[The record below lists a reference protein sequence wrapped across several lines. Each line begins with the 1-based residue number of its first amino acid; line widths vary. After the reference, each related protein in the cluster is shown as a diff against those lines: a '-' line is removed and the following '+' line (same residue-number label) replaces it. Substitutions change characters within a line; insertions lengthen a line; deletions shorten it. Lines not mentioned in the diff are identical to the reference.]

1 MNASI
6 LEVYSVLNSACLFI
20 KMNYETH
27 DKSSILIHII
37 QCYHFVRF
45 ADEDEEVDM
54 ITPKKKGGG
63 CG

>member
-1 MNASI
+1 MLYAVCTYF
-6 LEVYSVLNSACLFI
+6 EVYSVIIPNFKTNC
-20 KMNYETH
+20 ETH
-27 DKSSILIHII
+27 DKHSVLIYAI
-37 QCYHFVRF
+37 QYCHVLRF